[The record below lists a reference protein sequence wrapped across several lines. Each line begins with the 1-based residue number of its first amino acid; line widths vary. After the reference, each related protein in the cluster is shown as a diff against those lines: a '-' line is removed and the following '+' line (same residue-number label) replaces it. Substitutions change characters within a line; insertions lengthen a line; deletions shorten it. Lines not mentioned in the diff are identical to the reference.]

1 MTDGGVRVVGDD
13 QRHDIET
20 NLQVFSIVSACEK
33 LSDLEILPTLF
44 AVDGFAGKAFLSTR
58 SRLHLGEHQD
68 VIITRDDIRL
78 AGLACPVARDD
89 LITARHQVTRR
100 DIFP

>member
-68 VIITRDDIRL
+68 VIITRD
-78 AGLACPVARDD
+78 
-89 LITARHQVTRR
+89 TR
-100 DIFP
+100 